1 MHLYGA
7 RMKGT
12 RALKYRPG
20 RAQWAAF
27 LLPGLLWL
35 GGARALF
42 SAENP
47 AAAASLTPTQSVY
60 LEYRELDYSTAN
72 WAIPVTLQSA
82 PFKKEPPLSQRDV
95 TRGTL
100 KFGNSTDHFIPFLW
114 DRAQGKLYLDLNR
127 NLDLTDD
134 PDGVFS
140 CPIKGANEFF
150 QPFNNIHLTF
160 KTPTGSHRALV
171 DLQCNASGYQSSV
184 WAFCRYYWEGKVVQ
198 PAMEWQLALVDDLAG
213 KLGSAEG
220 ASLILRPWADR
231 NQPIDTQPGSLDYLS
246 FSHNL
251 FFGQQAYR
259 LDCAFVPQDNNPKFR
274 LDLTEQPDQ
283 LGELKIAGQCIHR
296 LLLFRAGPSGLT
308 AEQAAAQG
316 AAGEAFARRYGLR
329 AIGSQ
334 PPSQSPSLVVVL
346 DSPGPVVKVPI
357 GAYQYQL
364 TLKHG
369 GAEARLSSA
378 AYNGLAQTSKP
389 LVVNLTNAA
398 TLVAGGPLTNSVS
411 VSRRGR
417 SLTLNYQLLGANG
430 DAYQLQGAR
439 TQPEFAIYRPGRN
452 GDKKLASGK
461 FEFG

>member
-12 RALKYRPG
+12 ACLKYGPG

-27 LLPGLLWL
+27 LLLGLLWL

-47 AAAASLTPTQSVY
+47 APASSLTPTQSVY
-60 LEYRELDYSTAN
+60 LEYRELDHTTAN

-82 PFKKEPPLSQRDV
+82 PFKKEPPLSQRDAS
-95 TRGTL
+95 RGTL
-100 KFGNSTDHFIPFLW
+100 KFGNSTDHFIPFLL

-160 KTPTGSHRALV
+160 KTPAGSYRALV
-171 DLQCNASGYQSSV
+171 DLSFNASGYQSSV
-184 WAFCRYYWEGKVVQ
+184 SAACRYYWEGKVVQ
-198 PAMEWQLALVDDLAG
+198 PAMEWQLALVDNLAG

-220 ASLILRPWADR
+220 ASLIVRPWADR
-231 NQPIDTQPGSLDYLS
+231 NQPNDPQPGSLDYLS
-246 FSHNL
+246 FRHNL

-259 LDCAFVPQDNNPKFR
+259 LDCAYVQQDNHPQFR
-274 LDLTEQPDQ
+274 LDLTEQPEP
-283 LGELKIAGQCIHR
+283 LGELKIAGQGIHR
-296 LLLFRAGPSGLT
+296 LLLARAGPSGLT
-308 AEQAAAQG
+308 AEQTAAQA

-329 AIGSQ
+329 GVGSQ
-334 PPSQSPSLVVVL
+334 PSSQSPSLVVVL

-357 GAYQYQL
+357 GAYQYRL

-369 GAEARLSSA
+369 GAEARRLGD
-378 AYNGLAQTSKP
+378 AYNGFAQTSKP
-389 LVVNLTNAA
+389 LVVNPTNAA

-430 DAYQLQGAR
+430 EAYQLQGAR
-439 TQPEFAIYRPGRN
+439 KEPEFAIYRPGKN
-452 GDKKLASGK
+452 ADKKLASGK
-461 FEFG
+461 FQFG